1 MFLAIFTVILTSN
14 FSNLLSNTS
23 LPNNGSIN
31 SKENIDPMV
40 TGTGQMEWVV
50 VPEFSSEFFSPDKS
64 PGTGDSV
71 TYSFGVDMDENYT
84 LNISAYYETID
95 NYNGPE
101 DAFWI
106 NSASYLMPNGTWLI
120 AAIDF
125 NMASPLSN
133 LRIGIG
139 PNASNIKWRLL
150 PFQINDTQ
158 QIAIAGDE
166 SNKIRIVYF
175 ETSMNFTGIK
185 CIYSDDWGN
194 TWDRSIL
201 HNYTPWTQQ
210 TGIPI
215 GQGGISIGAYKGNFT
230 VVWSAYTGFSMDN
243 SRLIEVEEINEVWTT
258 AENLTAFLG
267 ETALGPQVIIDDDNG
282 TLYVACNY
290 RENMLVTGYNSTI
303 RRLGNGIDAKSTYN
317 WTYETF
323 SHGPDS
329 KPLAYWAKDY
339 QTNSFYLV
347 DASNP
352 LKTAGIVKLYWGQ
365 PINNTIYRD
374 LFYSETGSKFNIYAN
389 NGPKCFT
396 SQARSEKGYKTLGIL
411 DCLANFTIR
420 QYNSNLTAYQTK
432 SIVFNGKDEVGQ
444 YRGAKAFAFNL
455 RVGSTAEG
463 KIDSI
468 LYVDNIL
475 PNLTYTN
482 NSNYISPFTSP
493 GINDEFKI
501 DFKSDKDGAVEFNIK
516 SLMPINRTTKIYK
529 NLEAT
534 QNPVLCGDGLTN
546 FLIFIEE
553 DQSIGDLPRYSLML
567 SRSFDGGL
575 SWESPITIKT
585 SMTVMA
591 RPIAVTEGPN
601 LFIWLL
607 RDGQQY
613 LYSSNDLGISF
624 FEIPLTSPGT
634 QQVRAV
640 TEDLSGFYGAKNI
653 SNPNEFVIEKSDD
666 LGENWDIF
674 CEIIL
679 TDASDYS
686 LDDAAWDHNSGNFSF
701 LLTNNMAQEILFLT
715 VKSDGS
721 KYHLSNNIILNS
733 SYMGMNLNGMVDLG
747 VMYNQTESEWIIT
760 SSANNAA
767 NLEHYSTLEYLTSL
781 DGVSFS
787 AWKNY
792 TEITGDKLEVIAI
805 TGKHWDIMF
814 PNGEN
819 PCFVN
824 VITGISTG
832 INFESLSVTG
842 KSFYVYSVEEELDEN
857 LEAVVAFRGVNS
869 QGELVRNGYYYWNLI
884 FTDRANYE
892 IEEFGF
898 LYLDNN
904 EPELLTGP
912 VTSPISPFPVNYTT
926 VSVLVKEENYD
937 TGILQWRTPSGN
949 WNTITMTVDDSNL
962 PNVNFSATI
971 PSQIDMVTTVFWKI
985 IINDTCGNKI
995 LIDNNGLT
1003 YSYSSGIFSY
1013 TKIPEILSPTLY
1025 NDWNW
1030 TYIFSSGADHL
1041 DKVWVRMEYN
1051 DGTPLTDLIII
1062 GDGDNNATF
1071 SLFIPHDTDHNHSIY
1086 KFMYRTDTGQ
1096 ERTIEEIEMFTP
1108 NIDIDELIEP
1118 PDVLDLLED
1127 DSLTVEFI
1135 IDFSIYI
1142 DFVDIEYEF
1151 DDGKGIQTAKLLQEG
1166 TVFSYTFD
1174 EFPEEATSLSYNIIA
1189 IDIYGNDIELGKERE
1204 IKLLP
1209 KPPTLELTTE
1219 TQILVSFIALIVGA
1233 CSGLVFSTITSR
1245 RTPKRKIHDK
1255 IFKIQKFKER
1265 EINGIVD
1272 KERKNITI
1280 EKTAAEKKIKL
1291 LNGLSAFGFI
1301 VSFSLAEIAL
1311 LVLQNTAI
1319 AILMF
1324 ILSFLLTIVLWIYL
1338 SANTVEKHLHSL
1350 KSKPMWK
1357 DKILLMGISILI
1369 YVSLLAIFMTGNEIA
1384 WWRVRVAQNSIDF
1397 LGFSLPRALMTV
1409 TTTFFSSIFLLTWS
1423 TFKQVSKKDKELRE
1437 AMLLNENP
1445 LNIIERK
1452 EEAIYS
1458 VISNVGKKGIIFI
1471 ALITIVIIFSSDLN
1485 VYANQG
1491 LLILIPF
1498 VIGGMA
1504 ILMLKTLIKRRK
1516 ESPIKREAIV
1526 LDHLISCPHCKKDTP
1541 LGGNYCEH
1549 CGEELLK
1556 GQRFSEGIRCI
1567 QCKRP
1572 NTIGAFHCRYCG
1584 AELGTKKKKNNS
1596 NNYNL

>member
-1 MFLAIFTVILTSN
+1 
-14 FSNLLSNTS
+14 LLSNTS
-23 LPNNGSIN
+23 LTNNESIN
-31 SKENIDPMV
+31 SKKNIDPILPV
-40 TGTGQMEWVV
+40 TSQMEWVV
-50 VPEFSSEFFSPDKS
+50 VPEFSSEFFSPDTS
-64 PGTGDSV
+64 PGMGDAI
-71 TYSFGVDMDENYT
+71 TYSFSVNEDENYT
-84 LNISAYYETID
+84 LNISAYYDTID

-125 NMASPLSN
+125 NMMGLSSN
-133 LRIGIG
+133 LRLGIG
-139 PNASNIKWRLL
+139 TNASNIKWRLL
-150 PFQINDTQ
+150 PLTINDTQ
-158 QIAIAGDE
+158 QIAIAGDL
-166 SNKIRIVYF
+166 NKIRIVYF
-175 ETSMNFTGIK
+175 EGTANFTGIK

-194 TWDRSIL
+194 TWDRVTL
-201 HNYTPWTQQ
+201 HDYTPLTRK
-210 TGIPI
+210 TGNPI
-215 GQGGISIGAYKGNFT
+215 GQYGISIGAYKDNFT
-230 VVWSAYTGFSMDN
+230 VLWSASTSIFTEN
-243 SRLIEVEEINEVWTT
+243 SRIIKVEEIDGSWTV

-267 ETALGPQVIIDDDNG
+267 DNALSPQVIIDDDDG
-282 TLYVACNY
+282 TLHVACDYN
-290 RENMLVTGYNSTI
+290 ENPSVFEYNSTI

-317 WTYETF
+317 WTYETY
-323 SHGPDS
+323 SHYGSPR
-329 KPLAYWAKDY
+329 PLAYWAKDY
-339 QTNSFYLV
+339 QTGSYYLIDV
-347 DASNP
+347 SNP
-352 LKTAGIVKLYWGQ
+352 IKPIGILELDWGQ

-374 LFYSETGSKFNIYAN
+374 LIQAETMGAFNIYAS
-389 NGPKCFT
+389 NGPKLFT
-396 SQARSEKGYKTLGIL
+396 SQAESEKGFNTLGIL

-420 QYNSNLTAYQTK
+420 NYKGNLTAYQTV
-432 SIVFNGKDEVGQ
+432 SVVFNGRDEKGE
-444 YRGAKAFAFNL
+444 YRGARAFSFNMKA
-455 RVGSTAEG
+455 GDSQEG
-463 KIDSI
+463 EFDSI
-468 LYVDNIL
+468 LYVDDTV
-475 PNLTYTN
+475 PNVSYTN
-482 NSNYISPFTSP
+482 NSNHISPFTSP
-493 GINDEFKI
+493 GVNDVFRL
-501 DFKSDKDGAVEFNIK
+501 DFMSDKDGSLKYTVK
-516 SLMPINRTTKIYK
+516 SPVPINKTTKIYK
-529 NLEAT
+529 NLET
-534 QNPVLCGDGLTN
+534 TEYPVLCGDGLTN
-546 FLIFIEE
+546 YLIFIESDPMGE
-553 DQSIGDLPRYSLML
+553 STRRSLML
-567 SRSFDGGL
+567 SKSLDGGL
-575 SWESPITIKT
+575 SWDSPITIKT
-585 SMTVMA
+585 SISLMN
-591 RPIAVTEGPN
+591 RPIAIVEGKD

-613 LYSSNDLGISF
+613 LYSSSDLGISF
-624 FEIPLTSPGT
+624 HEVPLSSPEL

-640 TEDLSGFYGAKNI
+640 TEDLSGFYGVANT
-653 SNPNEFVIEKSDD
+653 SNPDQFIIENTDD
-666 LGENWDIF
+666 LGESWDIF
-674 CEIIL
+674 CKINL
-679 TDASDYS
+679 PDAADYS
-686 LDDAAWDHNSGNFSF
+686 LEDAAWDRNSGNYSF
-701 LLTNNMAQEILFLT
+701 LLMNTIQREVLFLT
-715 VKSDGS
+715 VNSDGNQ
-721 KYHLSNNIILNS
+721 YHISSNMILNPK
-733 SYMGMNLNGMVDLG
+733 YMGMNLVGMVDLE
-747 VMYNQTESEWIIT
+747 VLYNNTESEWIIT
-760 SSANNAA
+760 SSANN
-767 NLEHYSTLEYLTSL
+767 EPDMDFYSTLEYLTSS
-781 DGVSFS
+781 DGVTFS
-787 AWKNY
+787 TWKNY
-792 TEITGDKLEVIAI
+792 TAITGDKLEVISI
-805 TGKHWDIMF
+805 SEKNWDIMF

-819 PCFVN
+819 PCFVTALSGEMGTGIILESLN
-824 VITGISTG
+824 VI
-832 INFESLSVTG
+832 G
-842 KSFYVYSVEEELDEN
+842 KSVYVYRAEEELDEN
-857 LEAVVAFRGVNS
+857 LEAIATFRGVNND
-869 QGELVRNGYYYWNLI
+869 GEIIRDGDYLWNLI
-884 FTDRANYE
+884 FTDRASYE
-892 IEEFGF
+892 IEKSGF
-898 LYLDNN
+898 LYLDNH

-912 VTSPISPFPVNYTT
+912 ITSPVSPYPVNATII
-926 VSVLVKEENYD
+926 SVLVREENYD
-937 TGILQWRTPSGN
+937 TGILQWRIPGGS

-962 PNVNFSATI
+962 PNVNFSGTI
-971 PSQIDMVTTVFWKI
+971 PSQIDTVTTIFWKLT
-985 IINDTCGNKI
+985 INDTCGNKI

-1051 DGTPLTDLIII
+1051 DGTPLTDLMIN

-1166 TVFSYTFD
+1166 TIFSYTFD
-1174 EFPEEATSLSYNIIA
+1174 EFPEEATSLTYNIVA
-1189 IDIYGNDIELGKERE
+1189 IDIYGNDIELGKVRE

-1265 EINGIVD
+1265 EINGIID

-1437 AMLLNENP
+1437 AMSLNENP

-1516 ESPIKREAIV
+1516 ESPIKREAVV

-1549 CGEELLK
+1549 CGEKLLK